1 MHTNF
6 AVNVPYRDETM
17 STGVVV
23 RVYPVPET
31 LLWRL
36 MPGGEPEPQVP
47 YHVMETKTGPQE
59 RLAKIGDPEWEPYR
73 QAHDLWDRQNSTLQT
88 DARLTLALRES
99 EDQPNFDW
107 PESPEPPTYLRLLV
121 EDGELEWP
129 TSRTQQRAMWFR
141 STIAP
146 AADDVS
152 LIIDAALILSGM
164 EEEAVQSL
172 RRQFQ
177 RDIRDRLQR
186 EMAVPEDDVQP
197 VVEESEGG
205 TESG

>member
-1 MHTNF
+1 MH
-6 AVNVPYRDETM
+6 AKSSVNVPYRDETM
-17 STGVVV
+17 STETVV

-31 LLWRL
+31 MLWRL
-36 MPGGEPEPQVP
+36 LPGGEPEPQVP

-73 QAHDLWDRQNSTLQT
+73 HAHDLWERKNTALT
-88 DARLTLALRES
+88 NDARLVLSLRES
-99 EDQPNFDW
+99 EDQPGFDW
-107 PESPEPPTYLRLLV
+107 PETIDPPPYLRLLV

-141 STIAP
+141 SVIAP
-146 AADDVS
+146 AAEDINIV
-152 LIIDAALILSGM
+152 IDAGLILSGM
-164 EEEAVQSL
+164 EEEAVTAL

-177 RDIRDRLQR
+177 RDIRDRLQGA
-186 EMAVPEDDVQP
+186 MAVPEDELQP
-197 VVEESEGG
+197 VVEEGEGS